1 LDANTLSLSGGGFG
15 CNDEDNPAT
24 PTEDGTDG
32 GPGEGTDSE
41 DEHPRYDTDAPA
53 TPMNIPVPNNRLVAF
68 TLAGALLTTVVAA
81 GLAFPGLG
89 FATTGDT
96 GNAVSDADAS
106 TSQQLAGDAPAPNQN
121 FTPAVQTQ
129 SGYTG
134 CLSGQTSRLALPL
147 NRPRG
152 CQTGSMQL
160 SLLLNVHAASVHA

>member
-1 LDANTLSLSGGGFG
+1 MDANTLSLSGGGFG

-129 SGYTG
+129 SGYEEG
-134 CLSGQTSRLALPL
+134 EHEEAEHEEGEGGDEHEEAEEE
-147 NRPRG
+147 
-152 CQTGSMQL
+152 
-160 SLLLNVHAASVHA
+160 HEEAEAAEEGEE